1 MCELFATWCPELFL
15 DVDHVHSSRLMN
27 FIMFVMN
34 SVFIG
39 EVNKQIIFFS
49 EKVYLHSA
57 TLEQFLAPIIGILV
71 NLYMG
76 IMQQEQESEQSK
88 KVNPHARQRY
98 ETLTQ
103 LFEKINAFNEKG
115 LDIFIKLRETVW
127 PKFEETATKSEQAF
141 IGRYN

>member
-15 DVDHVHSSRLMN
+15 DVEHVHSSRLMN

-39 EVNKQIIFFS
+39 EVNKHIIFFS
-49 EKVYLHSA
+49 ERVYLHSA

-76 IMQQEQESEQSK
+76 ILRQE
-88 KVNPHARQRY
+88 
-98 ETLTQ
+98 
-103 LFEKINAFNEKG
+103 
-115 LDIFIKLRETVW
+115 
-127 PKFEETATKSEQAF
+127 
-141 IGRYN
+141 

>member
-1 MCELFATWCPELFL
+1 M
-15 DVDHVHSSRLMN
+15 
-27 FIMFVMN
+27 
-34 SVFIG
+34 
-39 EVNKQIIFFS
+39 
-49 EKVYLHSA
+49 HSA

-88 KVNPHARQRY
+88 KVNPNARQRY

>member
-1 MCELFATWCPELFL
+1 
-15 DVDHVHSSRLMN
+15 MN

-34 SVFIG
+34 SVFVG
-39 EVNKQIIFFS
+39 EVKNSIKFFS

-88 KVNPHARQRY
+88 KQNPNARQRY
-98 ETLTQ
+98 ETLT
-103 LFEKINAFNEKG
+103 
-115 LDIFIKLRETVW
+115 
-127 PKFEETATKSEQAF
+127 
-141 IGRYN
+141 